1 MATIAWRGDAFRRQI
16 EDEVAA
22 RLENAGAAGVQAARE
37 LVPVETGRTRD
48 SIAATFDRATLTL
61 QIHADTKWAIFIELG
76 TSRMAARPFLRPA
89 LAAVGRAFGGGIN
102 TGMSFKSQ
110 PAHAHSH
117 GSPEQGRNVRIRA
130 KLRRSRSG

>member
-1 MATIAWRGDAFRRQI
+1 MSTLVWRGEAFRKGVL
-16 EDEVAA
+16 DVVAV

-48 SIAATFDRATLTL
+48 SIGATFDRETLTL
-61 QIHADTKWAIFIELG
+61 QIHADTKWALFIELG

-89 LAAVGRAFGGGIN
+89 LAAVGRAFGGGGN

-110 PAHAHSH
+110 PAH
-117 GSPEQGRNVRIRA
+117 GSPDRGRNVRIRA
-130 KLRRSRSG
+130 KLRRGRSG